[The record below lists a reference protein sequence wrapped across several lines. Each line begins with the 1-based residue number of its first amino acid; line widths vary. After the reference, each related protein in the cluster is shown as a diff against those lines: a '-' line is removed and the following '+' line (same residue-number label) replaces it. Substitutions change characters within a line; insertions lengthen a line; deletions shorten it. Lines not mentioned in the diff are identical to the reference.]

1 MASKGNFIEVEGV
14 VKKINQA
21 FVEHVDVVKS
31 AVQIVKSLNNEYD
44 KFPSAYAK
52 GLKEATENYNKSA
65 VAVEKLKQNTQKLV
79 EAKAKLAP
87 KTSEEIVNG
96 RALAQNADRQT
107 RATSALVGAYANL
120 SAKHAMA
127 KKTLQ
132 DLIASQ
138 TASSS
143 AIRKAQR
150 EFEVLD
156 KRVMAAD
163 RSVRVFNRNVGNYPQ
178 LTKLT
183 SGLTSLMAAFGLVGG
198 VYLFASAVKDAFK
211 VTKEFDKATADL
223 AATMGKN
230 RKEITA
236 LTNSAKQFGA
246 TTIFTAKQVTELQK
260 ELAKLG
266 FSEREILASTEG
278 ILSLA
283 SAVDTDLANAA
294 EVGGSTLRA
303 FNLDASEMGRV
314 VDVMAKGFTSSA
326 LDISNFRESIK
337 YVAPIAAASNITIE
351 QTTALLG
358 ALADNGIKGSQAG
371 TSLRRIM
378 TDIVR
383 TGKPF
388 NEGLREIVKN
398 GISVKDAFDEVGRTA
413 QTSLVVL
420 GNNIEKIDALTVS
433 LDNAGGAAKRM
444 ADEQLDSLN
453 GKILLLTS
461 AWDGFILSLNDGD
474 GKLGKFFVNAL
485 ESLTDFVT
493 GLQAA
498 TESVDSKIQR
508 TAQTFYDETT
518 KAIKGVEAERQTQ
531 IMQEVRRIDKIM
543 EKQREALA
551 VLKQKEEEEKASFG
565 YRVLYNKKDGDM
577 LEKQRKEAEAQLE
590 ISRKSKELLLKD
602 MGDQIKTR
610 KQLNE
615 EFTNTFLL
623 VNKTASREET
633 MQYAR
638 AKTTENLKKELAA
651 LNNILAE
658 NTKTT
663 DGNTDAKKKNI
674 KAVKEQ
680 RELVVG
686 SVEWLEKEISMLKE
700 KQSQM
705 STTTEEYQQHQ
716 KEIQTLIGSLEILT
730 GKYKGLGNAL
740 KDVGVSISDF
750 DLSDEGVS
758 KWYDEMAEGFQNPL
772 GDGTDWKDDFQQWSQ
787 VALDAIQVVRDAQEQ
802 AFQAELFRLEQSR
815 DNAIRFAGESE
826 TARAKID
833 RQYDEKRRA
842 LLNRQAKQEKAFA
855 ITQSIINTAQGVIS
869 ALAMTPPN
877 VPLSIAIGVIGA
889 AQTALIA
896 SQQIPQFYKGT
907 DNAPEGMA
915 WTQERGAEIIT
926 DKSGKVKSLG
936 SNKGAQLTH
945 LNKGDK
951 VFTAQESKS
960 IMFNKELNAILS
972 NNGIANASTI
982 VNNSLDLSPL
992 NARIDNLTN
1001 VIKNKSELQMISD
1014 RQGERVYKKEQ
1025 GKRALIVSNRLRIK
1039 S

>member
-1 MASKGNFIEVEGV
+1 
-14 VKKINQA
+14 
-21 FVEHVDVVKS
+21 
-31 AVQIVKSLNNEYD
+31 
-44 KFPSAYAK
+44 
-52 GLKEATENYNKSA
+52 
-65 VAVEKLKQNTQKLV
+65 
-79 EAKAKLAP
+79 
-87 KTSEEIVNG
+87 
-96 RALAQNADRQT
+96 
-107 RATSALVGAYANL
+107 
-120 SAKHAMA
+120 
-127 KKTLQ
+127 
-132 DLIASQ
+132 
-138 TASSS
+138 
-143 AIRKAQR
+143 
-150 EFEVLD
+150 
-156 KRVMAAD
+156 
-163 RSVRVFNRNVGNYPQ
+163 
-178 LTKLT
+178 
-183 SGLTSLMAAFGLVGG
+183 
-198 VYLFASAVKDAFK
+198 
-211 VTKEFDKATADL
+211 
-223 AATMGKN
+223 
-230 RKEITA
+230 
-236 LTNSAKQFGA
+236 
-246 TTIFTAKQVTELQK
+246 
-260 ELAKLG
+260 
-266 FSEREILASTEG
+266 
-278 ILSLA
+278 
-283 SAVDTDLANAA
+283 
-294 EVGGSTLRA
+294 
-303 FNLDASEMGRV
+303 
-314 VDVMAKGFTSSA
+314 
-326 LDISNFRESIK
+326 
-337 YVAPIAAASNITIE
+337 
-351 QTTALLG
+351 
-358 ALADNGIKGSQAG
+358 
-371 TSLRRIM
+371 
-378 TDIVR
+378 
-383 TGKPF
+383 
-388 NEGLREIVKN
+388 
-398 GISVKDAFDEVGRTA
+398 
-413 QTSLVVL
+413 
-420 GNNIEKIDALTVS
+420 
-433 LDNAGGAAKRM
+433 
-444 ADEQLDSLN
+444 
-453 GKILLLTS
+453 
-461 AWDGFILSLNDGD
+461 
-474 GKLGKFFVNAL
+474 
-485 ESLTDFVT
+485 
-493 GLQAA
+493 
-498 TESVDSKIQR
+498 
-508 TAQTFYDETT
+508 
-518 KAIKGVEAERQTQ
+518 
-531 IMQEVRRIDKIM
+531 
-543 EKQREALA
+543 
-551 VLKQKEEEEKASFG
+551 
-565 YRVLYNKKDGDM
+565 
-577 LEKQRKEAEAQLE
+577 
-590 ISRKSKELLLKD
+590 
-602 MGDQIKTR
+602 
-610 KQLNE
+610 
-615 EFTNTFLL
+615 
-623 VNKTASREET
+623 

-638 AKTTENLKKELAA
+638 SKTTENLKKELAA

-658 NTKTT
+658 NNKTT

-716 KEIQTLIGSLEILT
+716 AEIQTLIGSLEILT
-730 GKYKGLGNAL
+730 GKYKGLGTAL
-740 KDVGVSISDF
+740 KDVGVTISDF

-826 TARAKID
+826 TARAEID

-936 SNKGAQLTH
+936 SNKGTQLTH

-960 IMFNKELNAILS
+960 IMFNKELNSILS

-982 VNNSLDLSPL
+982 VNNSLDLSSL